1 LRNALFANSSLSLML
16 QWGGVYGAIQFDVWE
31 SHTTE
36 VLAGGHSLLVAWV
49 FACHSKYTLLA
60 CGAGIA
66 NRWLCKG
73 SYTTNFVRDRLGNT
87 ESQC

>member
-1 LRNALFANSSLSLML
+1 LQNALFANSSLSLML
-16 QWGGVYGAIQFDVWE
+16 QWGGVYGAIQFD
-31 SHTTE
+31 
-36 VLAGGHSLLVAWV
+36 GHSLLVAWV